1 VVAIR
6 LRRVLVDRP
15 FIQGMITDQPAH
27 KLGSQNSVFA
37 QDLVAPVGIA
47 TQRHGWEYDGTT
59 ADAASNSLSVFR
71 NKFILADVTQTLT
84 SAVNGTVNIHNPSS
98 AGTIVYSTGTFGW
111 LPRCV
116 YKDQVIWCAQDG
128 FTPIIRF
135 SGVGLLVDS
144 DNVSPTTTANQ
155 AILTTPN
162 TWAAAVTSGAYV
174 RLSSDQ
180 SQDCSPFYYPRVLER
195 ISSTVLTLEDTRTSL
210 AGAQWATEHA
220 RGAAFTY
227 PCVPVYQAGTGTLD
241 SINGRVDG
249 AGTNWVDASTV
260 SVQDQDGFLVLP
272 STGSAAMYQIGAVD
286 STTRISFSGN
296 VSRSDADTAYAIMR
310 RCPFTDAAAHKGSLW
325 GTGVAAFPNNV
336 YVAPPGW
343 DPAYPPGAT
352 YPFDPSVFYESENV
366 NDFTL
371 TPIAVPTAYEG
382 DVNVAILSTPNPLLV
397 LKRSAVH
404 GIYGAFP
411 SFSQDKIAD
420 GVGCI
425 DKRSAIS
432 GPFGQFWAGEDDV
445 YAYIN
450 GQVIP
455 LMEGKISREWQ
466 SLIADFDYGTTD
478 YCAIGE
484 SLGHLFVS
492 IVTGAGATNR
502 CYVYDIRNQA
512 WISRFSNHQAR
523 YFFSSKVDGEPSEL
537 YWVGDSYQGR
547 VMKSSGAVALTSDAK
562 DDNGT
567 SPRMQAWSPEGI
579 DGTETLD
586 NDARLLDLAVAHN
599 VYDASAAGSTS
610 VAVSVVAGGSLE
622 ANASATK
629 TLSDIDSDTVDR
641 VDRTRFRSVN
651 TKGRIQQVRFDADT
665 LGTNT
670 AASKVEIHELT
681 GTFRDRRS
689 RT

>member
-47 TQRHGWEYDGTT
+47 TQRHGWVYDGTT
-59 ADAASNSLSVFR
+59 ADSANFFAGIYR
-71 NKFILADVTQTLT
+71 NKFILADVTRTIT
-84 SAVNGTVNIHNPSS
+84 ATDNGSAYIHNASS
-98 AGTIVYSTGTFGW
+98 AGTWILGQPTAY

-116 YKDQVIWCAQDG
+116 YKDQLILCGQDG
-128 FTPIIRF
+128 FAPIRLY
-135 SGVGLLVDS
+135 SGAAFTNDIVAS
-144 DNVSPTTTANQ
+144 SPATTADQ
-155 AILTTPN
+155 AIYTTAG
-162 TWAAAVTSGAYV
+162 TWDAVVVSGSYVTIGADQGEDTSP
-174 RLSSDQ
+174 S
-180 SQDCSPFYYPRVLER
+180 YYPRVLER
-195 ISSTVLTLEDTRTSL
+195 VSTTVLTLEDMKASL
-210 AGAQWATEHA
+210 SGPTWAIHNA
-220 RGAAFTY
+220 MACGFAY
-227 PCVPVYQAGTGTLD
+227 PSVPVYQAGTATLD
-241 SINGRVDG
+241 AINSRVDG
-249 AGTNWVDASTV
+249 AGTNWVDDTNV
-260 SVQDQDGFLVLP
+260 SVAYQDGFLVLP
-272 STGSAAMYQIGAVD
+272 STGTAAMYSVGLVD
-286 STTRISFSGN
+286 STTRITFGGT
-296 VSRSDADTAYAIMR
+296 VTRTDADTSYAIMR

-325 GTGVAAFPNNV
+325 GMGVREFPNTV

-343 DPAYPPGAT
+343 NPAYPPGQIL
-352 YPFDPSVFYESENV
+352 PFDPSPFYESENV

-371 TPIAVPTAYEG
+371 TPISVPTAYEG
-382 DVNVAILSTPNPLLV
+382 DVNVAILSSPNPLLV

-404 GIYGAFP
+404 GIYGSFP

-450 GQVIP
+450 GQVVP

-466 SLIADFDYGTTD
+466 ALIADFDYGTND
-478 YCAIGE
+478 YCAMGE
-484 SLGHLFVS
+484 SNGHLFLS
-492 IVTGAGATNR
+492 IATNGGGTNR
-502 CYVYDIRNQA
+502 CYLYDIRNQA
-512 WISRFSNHQAR
+512 WVSRFSNHKAR
-523 YFFSSKVDGEPSEL
+523 YFFSSKVDGESSEL
-537 YWVGDSYQGR
+537 YWVGDSYPGR
-547 VMKSSGAVALTSDAK
+547 VMKSSGTVALTSIAK
-562 DDNGT
+562 DGDGT
-567 SPRMQAWSPEGI
+567 SPRLQAWTPEGI

-629 TLSDIDSDTVDR
+629 TLSDIDSDSVDR
-641 VDRTRFRSVN
+641 VDRTRYRSVN

-670 AASKVEIHELT
+670 AATKVEIHELT